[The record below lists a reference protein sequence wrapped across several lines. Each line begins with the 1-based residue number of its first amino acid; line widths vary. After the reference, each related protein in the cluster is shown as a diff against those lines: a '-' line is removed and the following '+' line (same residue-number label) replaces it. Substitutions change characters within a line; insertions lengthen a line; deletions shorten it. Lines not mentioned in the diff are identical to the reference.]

1 MQKLRR
7 LILLVIC
14 AGIPYAASARDFFPT
29 AKECHE
35 ASEFIEHA
43 AMSRDNGY
51 SKEKLVGR
59 FDEDIMILSG
69 MDPQKRWFVRSP
81 GAIQFLRRALVD
93 VFSAKRKPLDHGST
107 FLRSCMMHVIV
118 ISPEDL

>member
-1 MQKLRR
+1 MQILRW
-7 LILLVIC
+7 LMLLAFC
-14 AGIPYAASARDFFPT
+14 TGLPYVASARDFLPT
-29 AKECHE
+29 TKECHE

-69 MDPQKRWFVRSP
+69 MDPEKRWFVRSP
-81 GAIQFLRRALVD
+81 GAMQFLRRALVD
-93 VFSAKRKPLDHGST
+93 VFSAKKRPQDHGST
-107 FLRSCMMHVIV
+107 FLRSCMMHVIA

>member
-1 MQKLRR
+1 MRRLRR
-7 LILLVIC
+7 FMLLALC
-14 AGIPYAASARDFFPT
+14 AGFPYAASANDFLPT
-29 AKECHE
+29 TKECHE

-51 SKEKLVGR
+51 SREKLVGR

-69 MDPQKRWFVRSP
+69 MDPGKRWFVRSP
-81 GAIQFLRRALVD
+81 GATQFLRRALID
-93 VFSAKRKPLDHGST
+93 VFSAKRRPKEHGGT